1 MSGVFSSFGGKG
13 FSFVKSFFKNHT
25 LAFSFLT
32 AMLMV
37 AFEVS
42 LWASLFSGI
51 VVFLKWFHEMKNGPL
66 VPRKI
71 TGILSVVL
79 LAIVW
84 MQFRSL
90 VSQDSA
96 YTYLLCLSALKI
108 MDYQTERDHKFLI
121 LLGFI
126 LVAAK
131 SLFSIDIYWLLPTFL
146 AFAGLW
152 ISLLPQEFRHKSNFM
167 TKIFLLSSPL
177 ALLLFFLFPRFVLPW
192 ALSKGN
198 FHGET
203 GFSDGINPG
212 QIAELASQSQLV
224 FRAKFPNSMKL
235 RDLYWRGSIL
245 MDSEGLIWKSR
256 HLQIAPE
263 SPSLSLDKTK
273 YYEVA
278 LEPIS
283 QQFLFVLEGTK
294 GLQTERERFL
304 SLDGNIFRLTKSS
317 TKTFVYRGLSQII
330 AGTGPQ
336 IQNQNDDIDPSYL
349 KVPEL
354 QEAVQQFVTKIRSE
368 NQSQADRLNALE
380 EFFSQK
386 GFVYTLRPGTYEGKN
401 GFEEFL
407 FRRKKGFCEHYAGA
421 YATLVR
427 ALGIPSRVIVGYQGG
442 RYNPFGKFW
451 SVTQKDAHA
460 WVEIFWQGQWIRK
473 DPTQWVAPLRF
484 EIGAEDFFSLS
495 LEDQF
500 AFGKNLSWRPKK
512 EDFKIFESLSTWIDT
527 INYHWTYFLID
538 FDRGAQLE
546 FLKDIQ
552 DFFKKYMV
560 LVMGIF
566 LLAGILFIWKYRFTS
581 QEHPLIKVYHN
592 VEKWGAQQNLPRLKS
607 EPFLTYLQRLE
618 NAFPEKGVFFNNLRN
633 YLDLFLYQEKESD
646 FSEVKA
652 LSRESNRMFSNG

>member
-1 MSGVFSSFGGKG
+1 M
-13 FSFVKSFFKNHT
+13 KSFFRNHT

-37 AFEVS
+37 AFDVS
-42 LWASLFSGI
+42 LWASLFSGTF
-51 VVFLKWFHEMKNGPL
+51 VFLKWFHEMKKGPI

-71 TGILSVVL
+71 TGILSIIL
-79 LAIVW
+79 LPIVW
-84 MQFRSL
+84 MQFHTL
-90 VSQDSA
+90 VSQDAA

-108 MDYQTERDHKFLI
+108 MDYQTERDHKFVI

-152 ISLLPQEFRHKSNFM
+152 ISLLPQEFKYKSNFM
-167 TKIFLLSSPL
+167 IKIFLLSSPL
-177 ALLLFFLFPRFVLPW
+177 ALLLFFIFPRFALPW

-198 FHGET
+198 FRGEM

-224 FRAKFPNSMKL
+224 FRAKFPNNMKL

-245 MDSEGLIWKSR
+245 TDSAGLIWKSR

-263 SPSLSLDKTK
+263 PQGLSLDKTK

-294 GLQTERERFL
+294 GVQTDQERFL
-304 SLDGNIFRLTKSS
+304 SLEGNIFRLTKSS
-317 TKTFVYRGLSQII
+317 TKTFVYRGLFDTRTGIE
-330 AGTGPQ
+330 AETGPGTE
-336 IQNQNDDIDPSYL
+336 IDPSYL

-354 QEAVQQFVTKIRSE
+354 SEGVQQFVSKILSK
-368 NQSQADRLNALE
+368 NQNQANRLNSLE

-386 GFVYTLRPGTYEGKN
+386 GFAYTLRPGTYEGKN

-421 YATLVR
+421 YATLAR
-427 ALGIPSRVIVGYQGG
+427 ALGIPSRVVVGYQGG
-442 RYNPFGKFW
+442 HYNPFGNFW

-460 WVEIFWQGQWIRK
+460 WVEIFWQGQWLRK

-500 AFGKNLSWRPKK
+500 AFAKNLSWRPKK
-512 EDFKIFESLSTWIDT
+512 DDFKIFESLSTWLDT

-546 FLKDIQ
+546 FLQLIQ
-552 DFFKKYMV
+552 DFVKKYVALMI
-560 LVMGIF
+560 GIS
-566 LLAGILFIWKYRFTS
+566 LLAGTFFLWKYRFTS
-581 QEHPLIKVYHN
+581 QEHPLIKIYHT
-592 VEKWGAQQNLPRLKS
+592 VEKWGAQQNLHRLNN
-607 EPFLTYLQRLE
+607 EPPLVYLQRLE
-618 NAFPEKGVFFNNLRN
+618 KTFPAKESFFKNLGH
-633 YLDLFLYQEKESD
+633 YLDMLLYQEKEFDSPK
-646 FSEVKA
+646 VKTLIQETKKI
-652 LSRESNRMFSNG
+652 LSNK